1 MLTDTFTI
9 DVDSSL
15 HADILCIMNDND
27 CKVTFLKEH
36 LEGSFV
42 NNNRK
47 QQSANMLDKCD
58 GTLQ

>member
-15 HADILCIMNDND
+15 HADILSIMNDND
-27 CKVTFLKEH
+27 CKVAFLKEH

-42 NNNRK
+42 NNN
-47 QQSANMLDKCD
+47 
-58 GTLQ
+58 